1 VTFAV
6 PARRFGARWELVLA
20 TGERSGGDTV
30 GARDVVDV
38 QDRSVT
44 VFRRV

>member
-1 VTFAV
+1 
-6 PARRFGARWELVLA
+6 VLA
-20 TGERSGGDTV
+20 TGEHSGGDTV
-30 GARDVVDV
+30 GARDIVEV